1 MRRVVALCWATALA
15 ALWGAWSAPAQAAE
29 PLVWNPAWP
38 KFRPVEYAVTGV
50 AGLASLGIYFG
61 IPNAS
66 EPRWTGGIL
75 FDDAVR
81 SGIRLHTRRT
91 LGTARFTSDVAA
103 LATATWVVG
112 LDSLVVPV
120 VRGKP
125 DIGAQLTLMDS
136 EAFALATLFS
146 NSMFKLIARARP
158 SYVDCESD
166 PYFDS
171 LCHKNDTS
179 SFPSGHA
186 TFVFTAAGLSCA
198 HHLHLALY
206 GNRTADV
213 LACGGTIGFATL
225 TASLRVFGD
234 RHYVT
239 DILAG
244 ALIGFGVGFGVPTL
258 LHYGKAGSESS
269 AQQAPQALASG
280 APAMPVG
287 PTFAGTF

>member
-1 MRRVVALCWATALA
+1 VALAL
-15 ALWGAWSAPAQAAE
+15 GAWCWSASAYAAE
-29 PLVWNPAWP
+29 PLLWNPAWP
-38 KFRPVEYAVTGV
+38 KFRPAEYAVTGV
-50 AGLASLGIYFG
+50 AGLASFGIYFG
-61 IPNAS
+61 IPNAT
-66 EPRWTGGIL
+66 EPRWVGGIL
-75 FDDAVR
+75 LDDPLR
-81 SGIRLHTRRT
+81 SSIRLHTRHT

-103 LATATWVVG
+103 LTTATWVVG
-112 LDSLVVPV
+112 LDSLAVPV

-158 SYVDCESD
+158 SYVDCEND

-179 SFPSGHA
+179 SFPSGHS

-206 GNRTADV
+206 GNRAADV
-213 LACGGTIGFATL
+213 LACGGTLGLATL

-244 ALIGFGVGFGVPTL
+244 ALIGFSFGYGVPTL
-258 LHYGKAGSESS
+258 LHYGRGRSEAGT
-269 AQQAPQALASG
+269 AQTPQPLGLG
-280 APAMPVG
+280 APVG
-287 PTFAGTF
+287 PTFSGTF